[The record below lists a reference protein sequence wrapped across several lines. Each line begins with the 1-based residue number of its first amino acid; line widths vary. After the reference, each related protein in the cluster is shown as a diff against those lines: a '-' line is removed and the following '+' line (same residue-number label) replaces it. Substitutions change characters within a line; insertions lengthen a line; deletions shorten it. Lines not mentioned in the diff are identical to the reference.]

1 MNSQFLTKECCR
13 QTWTA
18 VLLPYQCRT
27 RYLPSPIR
35 CSATD
40 STVVEFAGG
49 GGLSDET
56 MGRDAGPFFLAE
68 GVRGLLLI
76 PYHTTKSRDTIQK
89 GTTPFH
95 TIPHHTDYTIYIY
108 IYCTIYHT
116 TPQYH
121 HIHATPKNTIPYH
134 NIPCSTTRRHHT
146 TPPNHGTTRYGTGRD
161 EVRRCGIGQTDGTGP
176 NKTRWCY
183 IGMTGH
189 FMRRGET
196 RRGGTGW
203 DNTTT
208 VTT

>member
-1 MNSQFLTKECCR
+1 M
-13 QTWTA
+13 
-18 VLLPYQCRT
+18 LLPYQCRT

-108 IYCTIYHT
+108 IYIYILYHISYHT
-116 TPQYH
+116 AIPPYSRHTKKYHTIPQY
-121 HIHATPKNTIPYH
+121 TMQ
-134 NIPCSTTRRHHT
+134 HHT
-146 TPPNHGTTRYGTGRD
+146 TPPYHTTESRDNTVRYRTRRGETVRDWANGWDGTEQDEVVLHWHDRTFHETGRD
-161 EVRRCGIGQTDGTGP
+161 E
-176 NKTRWCY
+176 
-183 IGMTGH
+183 
-189 FMRRGET
+189 
-196 RRGGTGW
+196 TGW
-203 DNTTT
+203 DRMG
-208 VTT
+208 

>member
-108 IYCTIYHT
+108 IYIYIYIVPYIIPHRNTTIFTPHQKIPYHTTIYHAA
-116 TPQYH
+116 PH
-121 HIHATPKNTIPYH
+121 DATIP
-134 NIPCSTTRRHHT
+134 HHRIT
-146 TPPNHGTTRYGTGRD
+146 GQHGTVQD
-161 EVRRCGIGQTDGTGP
+161 
-176 NKTRWCY
+176 
-183 IGMTGH
+183 
-189 FMRRGET
+189 ET
-196 RRGGTGW
+196 R
-203 DNTTT
+203 
-208 VTT
+208 